1 MKGSDG
7 YSKKVIAFTFL
18 SSWGYVILFM
28 FCRAWKQDELL
39 TVLNLCYAIF
49 VFWTVAYD
57 RMGKFKTE
65 LDAKLVTLGTAISP
79 VAASIADALLTFMS
93 EHQNSSLAK
102 ATYFCAVAF
111 LILAFQILF
120 SLLIPVK
127 IPNSGK

>member
-7 YSKKVIAFTFL
+7 YSKNVIVTTFL
-18 SSWGYVILFM
+18 TSWCYVIFFM
-28 FCRAWKQDELL
+28 IFKVSKYEGCL
-39 TVLNLCYAIF
+39 TLLNLCYAIL
-49 VFWTVAYD
+49 VFWLVTRD

-79 VAASIADALLTFMS
+79 IAASIADTLITFMS
-93 EHQNSSLAK
+93 EHTNSSIAK
-102 ATYFCAVAF
+102 ATYFCAVAL
-111 LILAFQILF
+111 LILAFQLLF